1 MPPTGKIYDYL
12 VIGGGSGG
20 LASARRAASY
30 GAKVGLIEGSGRL
43 GGTCVN
49 VGCVPKKVMWN
60 TASIAEAIRDAKEYG
75 FPEVAPVKF
84 DWLTLKNK
92 RDAYIKR
99 LNGIYE
105 RNLEKDSVEYISGMA
120 SFVSKNSVT
129 LGNGEEIHAKK
140 ILIAVGGRPTIPK
153 LPGAEL
159 GIDSDGF
166 FDLEY
171 QPNRVA
177 VVGTGYIGVE
187 LAGIFHALGSKVSIF
202 SRTQEILR
210 PFDHI
215 IKDTLKKE
223 MLSVGIEIVTNSQ
236 VKGLAKSEGNAIN
249 LSYVSNGTEG
259 TAEFDTVLWAVGRE
273 PLLEKLA
280 IDKAGITTN
289 DKGYIVANDFQETVV
304 PDVYALGDVCG
315 IEQLTPVA
323 IAAGRRL
330 SDRLFG
336 PEQFKNSKLDYRNV
350 PSVIFSH
357 PTAGAVGLTE
367 EQAKKEFGAEHLSVY
382 VSEFSGMYN
391 AMKTHKTPSAFKLI
405 CAGPEEKVVGIHIVG
420 AGSDEMLQGFAVAL
434 KMGATK
440 ADFDSTVA
448 LHPTSAEELVTLTKG
463 NLKTN

>member
-1 MPPTGKIYDYL
+1 MPTTGKIYDYL

-20 LASARRAASY
+20 LASARRAATY

-75 FPEVAPVKF
+75 FPDIETPKF
-84 DWLTLKNK
+84 DWYTLKHK

-105 RNLEKDSVEYISGMA
+105 RNLEKDHVDYISGMA

-129 LGNGEEIHAKK
+129 LGNGDEIHAKK
-140 ILIAVGGRPTIPK
+140 ILIAVGGHPTIPK
-153 LPGAEL
+153 VPGAEL

-166 FDLEY
+166 FDLEH
-171 QPNRVA
+171 QPKRVA

-187 LAGIFHALGSKVSIF
+187 LAGIFHALGSEVSIF

-223 MLSVGIEIVTNSQ
+223 MLSNGVKIITNSHVQ
-236 VKGLAKSEGNAIN
+236 SLAKSENNAIN
-249 LSYVSNGTEG
+249 VNYESDGVLGS
-259 TAEFDTVLWAVGRE
+259 AEFDTVLWAIGRE
-273 PLLEKLA
+273 PLVARLNL
-280 IDKAGITTN
+280 DKANVTLN
-289 DKGYIVANDFQETVV
+289 EKGYISVDEYQQTAV
-304 PDVYALGDVCG
+304 PEILALGDVCG
-315 IEQLTPVA
+315 VEQLTPVA

-367 EQAKKEFGAEHLSVY
+367 EQAKKEYGAENLNVY

-405 CAGPEEKVVGIHIVG
+405 CAGPEEKVVGIHLVG
-420 AGSDEMLQGFAVAL
+420 PGSDEMLQGFAVAV

-463 NLKTN
+463 NLKKN

>member
-1 MPPTGKIYDYL
+1 MPPAGKIYDYL

-60 TASIAEAIRDAKEYG
+60 TASIAEAIHDAKEYG
-75 FPEVAPVKF
+75 FPDVGPATF
-84 DWLTLKNK
+84 DWHTLKHK

-105 RNLEKDSVEYISGMA
+105 RNLEKDHVDYISGMA
-120 SFVSKNSVT
+120 SFVSQNSVT

-153 LPGAEL
+153 VPGAEL

-171 QPNRVA
+171 QPKRVA

-202 SRTQEILR
+202 SRTGEILR
-210 PFDHI
+210 SFDPI
-215 IKDTLKKE
+215 IKDTLRKE
-223 MLSVGIEIVTNSQ
+223 MTSIGIEIVPHSKVTA
-236 VKGLAKSEGNAIN
+236 LAKTENKAISVQYTSDGKEG
-249 LSYVSNGTEG
+249 S
-259 TAEFDTVLWAVGRE
+259 AEYDTVLWAVGRE

-280 IDKAGITTN
+280 IDKAGVTTN
-289 DKGYIVANDFQETVV
+289 DKGYVVADDYQETVV
-304 PDVYALGDVCG
+304 PGVYALGDVCG

-336 PEQFKNSKLDYRNV
+336 PEKFKTSKLDYNNV
-350 PSVIFSH
+350 PSVIFAH
-357 PTAGAVGLTE
+357 PTAGSVGLTE
-367 EQAKKEFGAEHLSVY
+367 AKAKEVYGAENLNVY

-391 AMKTHKTPSAFKLI
+391 AMKTHKTPSAFKLV

-420 AGSDEMLQGFAVAL
+420 QGSDEMLQGFAVAV

-440 ADFDSTVA
+440 ADFDNTVA
-448 LHPTSAEELVTLTKG
+448 LHPTSAEELVTLTKA
-463 NLKTN
+463 NLKKD

>member
-1 MPPTGKIYDYL
+1 MPPTGKTYDYL

-60 TASIAEAIRDAKEYG
+60 TASIAEAIHDAKEYG
-75 FPEVAPVKF
+75 FTDVGPAKF
-84 DWLTLKNK
+84 DWFTLKNK

-105 RNLEKDSVEYISGMA
+105 RNLEKDSVDYISGMA

-129 LGNGEEIHAKK
+129 LGNGEEIYAKK

-153 LPGAEL
+153 VPGAEL

-166 FDLEY
+166 FDLEH
-171 QPNRVA
+171 QPKRVA

-202 SRTQEILR
+202 SRTKEILR
-210 PFDHI
+210 PFDPI
-215 IKDTLKKE
+215 IKDTLRKE
-223 MLSVGIEIVTNSQ
+223 LINVGIEIVTDSH
-236 VKGLAKSEGNAIN
+236 VSALAKSENAIT
-249 LSYVSNGTEG
+249 LSYVSDGKEG
-259 TAEFDTVLWAVGRE
+259 TAEFDTVLWAIGRE

-280 IDKAGITTN
+280 IDKAGVTTN
-289 DKGYIVANDFQETVV
+289 SKGFIVANDYQETVI
-304 PDVYALGDVCG
+304 PEVYALGDVCG

-336 PEQFKNSKLDYRNV
+336 PEKFKNSKLDYRNV

-367 EQAKKEFGAEHLSVY
+367 GQAIKEYGAENLNVY

-420 AGSDEMLQGFAVAL
+420 SGSDEMLQGFAVAV

-448 LHPTSAEELVTLTKG
+448 LHPTSAEELVTLTSG
-463 NLKTN
+463 NLKKL

>member
-60 TASIAEAIRDAKEYG
+60 TASIAEAIRDAEEYG
-75 FPEVAPVKF
+75 FPEAGPAKF
-84 DWLTLKNK
+84 DWFTLKNK

-105 RNLEKDSVEYISGMA
+105 RNLEKDSVEYITGMA

-129 LGNGEEIHAKK
+129 LGNGDEIHAKK

-153 LPGAEL
+153 VPGAEL

-166 FDLEY
+166 FDLEH
-171 QPNRVA
+171 QPKRVA

-187 LAGIFHALGSKVSIF
+187 LAGIFHALGSKVTIY

-223 MLSVGIEIVTNSQ
+223 MLNNGIEIVTKSQ
-236 VKGLAKSEGNAIN
+236 VKALAKSEGNAIN
-249 LSYVSNGTEG
+249 LSYVSDGKEG
-259 TAEFDTVLWAVGRE
+259 TTEYDTVLWAVG
-273 PLLEKLA
+273 L
-280 IDKAGITTN
+280 
-289 DKGYIVANDFQETVV
+289 
-304 PDVYALGDVCG
+304 
-315 IEQLTPVA
+315 A

-336 PEQFKNSKLDYRNV
+336 PEQFKNAKLDYKNV

-367 EQAKKEFGAEHLSVY
+367 EQAKKEYGAENLNVY
-382 VSEFSGMYN
+382 VSEFSGLYN
-391 AMKTHKTPSAFKLI
+391 SMKTHKTPSAFKLI

-463 NLKTN
+463 NLKKN

>member
-60 TASIAEAIRDAKEYG
+60 TASIAEAIHDAKEYG
-75 FPEVAPVKF
+75 FPEVGPATF
-84 DWLTLKNK
+84 DWNTLKHK

-105 RNLEKDSVEYISGMA
+105 RNLEKDHVEYITGMA

-153 LPGAEL
+153 VPGADL

-166 FDLEY
+166 FDLEH
-171 QPNRVA
+171 QPKRVA
-177 VVGTGYIGVE
+177 VVGTGYIGIE

-202 SRTQEILR
+202 SRTEEILR
-210 PFDHI
+210 TFDPI
-215 IKDTLKKE
+215 IKDTLRKE
-223 MLSVGIEIVTNSQ
+223 MTSIGIEIVPKSAVTA
-236 VKGLAKSEGNAIN
+236 LAKNGDKAIT
-249 LSYVSNGTEG
+249 LSYTSNNKEA
-259 TAEFDTVLWAVGRE
+259 TAEFDTVLWAIGRE

-280 IDKAGITTN
+280 IDKAGVTTN
-289 DKGYIVANDFQETVV
+289 KKGYIVADDYQETAI

-336 PEQFKNSKLDYRNV
+336 PEQFKNAKLDYRNV

-367 EQAKKEFGAEHLSVY
+367 EEAKKEYGAENLNVY

-420 AGSDEMLQGFAVAL
+420 QGSDEMLQGFAVAL

-448 LHPTSAEELVTLTKG
+448 LHPTSAEELVTLTKA
-463 NLKTN
+463 NLKKN

>member
-1 MPPTGKIYDYL
+1 MPPAGKIYDYL

-60 TASIAEAIRDAKEYG
+60 TAIHDAKEYG
-75 FPEVAPVKF
+75 FPDVGPATF
-84 DWLTLKNK
+84 DWHTLKHK

-105 RNLEKDSVEYISGMA
+105 RNLEKDHVDYISGMA
-120 SFVSKNSVT
+120 SFVSQNSVT

-153 LPGAEL
+153 VPGAEL

-171 QPNRVA
+171 QPKRVA

-202 SRTQEILR
+202 SRTGEILR
-210 PFDHI
+210 TFDPI
-215 IKDTLKKE
+215 IKDTLRKE
-223 MLSVGIEIVTNSQ
+223 MTNIGIEIVPHSKVTA
-236 VKGLAKSEGNAIN
+236 LAKAEGKAI
-249 LSYVSNGTEG
+249 SVQYTSDGKEG
-259 TAEFDTVLWAVGRE
+259 SAEYDTVLWAVGRE
-273 PLLEKLA
+273 PLIGKLA
-280 IDKAGITTN
+280 IDKAGVTTN
-289 DKGYIVANDFQETVV
+289 DKGYVVADDYQETAV
-304 PDVYALGDVCG
+304 PGVYALGDVCG

-336 PEQFKNSKLDYRNV
+336 PEQFKNSRLDYNNV

-357 PTAGAVGLTE
+357 PTAGSVGLTE
-367 EQAKKEFGAEHLSVY
+367 AKAKEVYGAENLNVY

-391 AMKTHKTPSAFKLI
+391 AMKAHKTPSAFKLV

-420 AGSDEMLQGFAVAL
+420 QGSDEMLQGFAVAV

-440 ADFDSTVA
+440 ADFDNTVA
-448 LHPTSAEELVTLTKG
+448 LHPTSAEELVTLTKA
-463 NLKTN
+463 NLKKD

>member
-60 TASIAEAIRDAKEYG
+60 TASIAEAIHDAKEYG
-75 FPEVAPVKF
+75 FPEVGPTTF
-84 DWLTLKNK
+84 DWNTLKNK

-105 RNLEKDSVEYISGMA
+105 RNLEKDEVEYITGMA

-153 LPGAEL
+153 VPGAEL

-166 FDLEY
+166 FDLEH
-171 QPNRVA
+171 QPKRVA
-177 VVGTGYIGVE
+177 VVGTGYIGIE

-210 PFDHI
+210 PFDPI
-215 IKDTLKKE
+215 IKDTLRKE
-223 MLSVGIEIVTNSQ
+223 MIKIGVDIVTNSK
-236 VKGLAKSEGNAIN
+236 VTALAKTDNKAIN
-249 LSYVSNGTEG
+249 ISYISNGQEG
-259 TAEFDTVLWAVGRE
+259 TAEFDTVLWAIGRE

-280 IDKAGITTN
+280 IDKAGVTIN
-289 DKGYIVANDFQETVV
+289 DMGYVIADGYQETVV

-336 PEQFKNSKLDYRNV
+336 PEQFKNSKLDYDNV

-367 EQAKKEFGAEHLSVY
+367 EKAKQVYGAENLNVY

-420 AGSDEMLQGFAVAL
+420 QGSDEMLQGFAVAL

-448 LHPTSAEELVTLTKG
+448 LHPTSAEELVTLTKA
-463 NLKTN
+463 NLKKN

>member
-1 MPPTGKIYDYL
+1 MTSNGTIYDYL

-20 LASARRAASY
+20 LASARRAAAY

-60 TASIAEAIRDAKEYG
+60 TASIAEAIHDAKEYG
-75 FPEVAPVKF
+75 FPNVGPATF
-84 DWLTLKNK
+84 DWNTLKHK

-105 RNLEKDSVEYISGMA
+105 RNLEKDQVEYITGMA

-153 LPGAEL
+153 VPGAEL

-171 QPNRVA
+171 QPKRVA

-187 LAGIFHALGSKVSIF
+187 LAGIFHALGSKVTIF

-210 PFDHI
+210 PFDPI
-215 IKDTLKKE
+215 IKDTLRKE
-223 MLSVGIEIVTNSQ
+223 MTNIGVDIVTNSA
-236 VKGLAKSEGNAIN
+236 VTSLAKSGEQAITVN
-249 LSYVSNGTEG
+249 YTSNGKEG
-259 TAEFDTVLWAVGRE
+259 AAEYDTVLWAIGRE

-280 IDKAGITTN
+280 IDKAGVTTN
-289 DKGYIVANDFQETVV
+289 NKGFVVANEYQETVV

-336 PEQFKNSKLDYRNV
+336 PEKFKDSKLDYKNV
-350 PSVIFSH
+350 PSVIFAH

-367 EQAKKEFGAEHLSVY
+367 DQAKKEYGAENLNIY

-405 CAGPEEKVVGIHIVG
+405 CAGPEEKVVGIHLVG
-420 AGSDEMLQGFAVAL
+420 QGSDEMLQGFAVAV

-440 ADFDSTVA
+440 ADFDNTVA
-448 LHPTSAEELVTLTKG
+448 LHPTSAEELVTLTKA
-463 NLKTN
+463 NLRNP

>member
-1 MPPTGKIYDYL
+1 MSTKKAFDYL

-30 GAKVGLIEGSGRL
+30 GFNVGLIEGSGRL

-60 TASIAEAIRDAKEYG
+60 TASIAETLHDAKEYG
-75 FPEVAPVKF
+75 FPDVGAPTF
-84 DWLTLKNK
+84 DWFTLKNK

-105 RNLEKDSVEYISGMA
+105 RNLEKDKVEYISGMA
-120 SFVSKNSVT
+120 SFVSNNSVT
-129 LGNGEEIHAKK
+129 LNNGEVIEAKK
-140 ILIAVGGRPTIPK
+140 ILIAVGGRPIIPK
-153 LPGAEL
+153 VPGAEL
-159 GIDSDGF
+159 GIDSDRF
-166 FDLEY
+166 FDLEH
-171 QPNRVA
+171 QPRRVA

-187 LAGIFHALGSKVSIF
+187 LAGIFHALGSKVTIF

-223 MLSVGIEIVTNSQ
+223 MLKIGVEIVTNSQ
-236 VKGLAKSEGNAIN
+236 VTSLAKSESDAIN
-249 LSYVSNGTEG
+249 LNYVSDGNEG
-259 TAEFDTVLWAVGRE
+259 AAEYDTVLWAIGRE
-273 PLLEKLA
+273 PLLEKLNLKGT
-280 IDKAGITTN
+280 DVTLN
-289 DKGYIVANDFQETVV
+289 DKGYIHVNDYQETAAA
-304 PDVYALGDVCG
+304 DVYALGDVCG
-315 IEQLTPVA
+315 VEQLTPVA

-336 PEQFKNSKLDYRNV
+336 GEKFKTSKLDYRNV

-367 EQAKKEFGAEHLSVY
+367 EQAKKEYGAENLNVY

-391 AMKTHKTPSAFKLI
+391 AMKAHKTPSAFKLI
-405 CAGPEEKVVGIHIVG
+405 CAGPEEKVVGIHLVG
-420 AGSDEMLQGFAVAL
+420 PGSDEMLQGFAVAV

-440 ADFDSTVA
+440 ADFDNTVA
-448 LHPTSAEELVTLTKG
+448 IHPTSAEELVTLTKA
-463 NLKTN
+463 NLKKD

>member
-30 GAKVGLIEGSGRL
+30 GAKVALIEGSGRL

-60 TASIAEAIRDAKEYG
+60 TASLAEAIRDAKEYG
-75 FPEVAPVKF
+75 FTEAGSTTF
-84 DWLTLKNK
+84 DWKSLKLK

-105 RNLEKDSVEYISGMA
+105 RNLEKDQVEYISGMA

-129 LGNGEEIHAKK
+129 IGDGQEIHAKK
-140 ILIAVGGRPTIPK
+140 ILIAVGGQPIIPK
-153 LPGAEL
+153 VPGAEL

-166 FDLEY
+166 FDLEH
-171 QPNRVA
+171 QPKRIA

-187 LAGIFHALGSKVSIF
+187 LAGIFHTLGSEVSIF
-202 SRTQEILR
+202 SRTKEILR

-223 MLSVGIEIVTNSQ
+223 MLSTGIKIVTDSHVQSLSKSDSGINVNYEAEGKQGSQ
-236 VKGLAKSEGNAIN
+236 
-249 LSYVSNGTEG
+249 
-259 TAEFDTVLWAVGRE
+259 EFDLVLWAIGRKPHVE
-273 PLLEKLA
+273 KLGLEKVDVELT
-280 IDKAGITTN
+280 GQ
-289 DKGYIVANDFQETVV
+289 GYIRFNEYQETNI
-304 PDVYALGDVCG
+304 PEIYSLGDVGG

-330 SDRLFG
+330 ADRLFG
-336 PEQFKNSKLDYRNV
+336 PPQFKNAKLDYKNV

-367 EQAKKEFGAEHLSVY
+367 EQAQAEYGAENLNVY

-405 CAGPEEKVVGIHIVG
+405 CAGPEEKVVGIHLVG
-420 AGSDEMLQGFAVAL
+420 LGSDEMLQGFAVAV

-440 ADFDSTVA
+440 ADLDDTVA

-463 NLKTN
+463 NLKKN